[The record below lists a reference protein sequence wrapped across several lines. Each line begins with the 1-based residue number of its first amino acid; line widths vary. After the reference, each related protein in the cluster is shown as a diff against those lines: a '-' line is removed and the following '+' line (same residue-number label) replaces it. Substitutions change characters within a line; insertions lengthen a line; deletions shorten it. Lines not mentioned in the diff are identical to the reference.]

1 MLTDAQKQIII
12 QELIFK
18 TSRSGG
24 KGGQHVNKVSSKV
37 EIVFNVVASQAF
49 NEDELKLLNSTLANK
64 LDSNGSLHVVSQ
76 ISRSQL
82 VNKNTAI
89 SKLFALLDKSLVVS
103 KTRKPTKVPFSVIQK
118 RIDDKVVRSKQKS
131 LRRKIDFKRNVD

>member
-37 EIVFNVVASQAF
+37 EIVFNVVDSQAF
-49 NEDELKLLNSTLANK
+49 NEDEMNLLNSTLVNK
-64 LDSNGSLHVVSQ
+64 LDSNGNLHVVSQ

-82 VNKNTAI
+82 LNKNTAI
-89 SKLFALLDKSLVVS
+89 SKLFALLDKCLVVS
-103 KTRKPTKVPFSVIQK
+103 KTRKPTKVPFSVVQK